1 MVCLPPSAADSACVL
16 VLHGLTNCRQRCC
29 KVLSEPFITV
39 HNLTLFVQHRN
50 NISMGKASLT
60 VLLYLTPSSTASSK
74 MASE

>member
-60 VLLYLTPSSTASSK
+60 VLFVPDPK
-74 MASE
+74 QHRQFQMASE